1 MALREDSWPVSVKE
15 LRLSAAKGKEIMA
28 VNVDDKIRELSTA
41 QRKKV
46 EMRAE
51 ELIAEE
57 MTRRE
62 LRKAR
67 RLKQS

>member
-1 MALREDSWPVSVKE
+1 MVLPEESWPVSVME

-28 VNVDDKIRELSTA
+28 VNVDDKIRELSTS
-41 QRKKV
+41 QRTKV
-46 EMRAE
+46 DVRAT

-57 MTRRE
+57 MRLCE

-67 RLKQS
+67 KLTQS

>member
-1 MALREDSWPVSVKE
+1 MSVKE
-15 LRLSAAKGKEIMA
+15 WRLSAANGKEIMA
-28 VNVDDKIRELSTA
+28 VNVDDKIRELSTS
-41 QRKKV
+41 QRTKV
-46 EMRAE
+46 DVRAT

-67 RLKQS
+67 RLTQS

>member
-28 VNVDDKIRELSTA
+28 VNVDHKFRELSTS
-41 QRKKV
+41 QRTKV
-46 EMRAE
+46 DVRAT

-67 RLKQS
+67 KLTQS